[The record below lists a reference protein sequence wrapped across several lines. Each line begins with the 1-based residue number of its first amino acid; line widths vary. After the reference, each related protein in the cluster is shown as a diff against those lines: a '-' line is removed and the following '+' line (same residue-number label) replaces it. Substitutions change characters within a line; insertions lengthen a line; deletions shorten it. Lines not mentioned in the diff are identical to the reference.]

1 MYNKRSSPAQS
12 SALSGTKAAALLL
25 SLLSLSSAL
34 AQVTGRLSGEV
45 QDPSGKA
52 LGGAQV
58 TLTLPDSA
66 AEDAATTTSR
76 EGSYFF
82 PVLRPIYY
90 DMTVEAE
97 GFKKQ
102 TLKNVKV
109 DPTAETSLPPVKM
122 ELGDLKTVVETTAS
136 LQTLQTSNGEVAST
150 ATSDQVSSLPL
161 AERDPLN
168 VLDILPGVSENG
180 RDGDVRTID
189 GQAVSFAN
197 ITFDG
202 INIQQNFIREQSLN
216 AGGASLLLRTDQI
229 NEATIVTS
237 NPGAIYSGGSAQVAF
252 SSRSGTNVFHGSAY
266 WLSLPRG
273 IGAQYFLN
281 NSLNTPASSQLNQV
295 GGTFGGP
302 LRKDKLFFFINAE
315 TDRDRSTLTRTGS
328 SLVSPLTSSDP
339 VMQQILNMIP
349 VSASGYR
356 GTQNNG
362 DTGYLSLAHFDYLP
376 SHRSA
381 FGLTISTNNDLADDS
396 GDSSAYTRVP
406 DSRVHT
412 VASLFAGS
420 WRWSPTS
427 RLTNEVRVGVSLPK
441 IDFQNTL
448 RSQYGFIVNF
458 GNFDS
463 STVAFPEPMAGIDP
477 QGRHDYLYNYQ
488 DNLTYSIGRHSLQVG
503 VSLQQNRLQ
512 SYGISN
518 GSLDSQTV
526 PVLYPIDIASGTVS
540 YITERFNIASPG
552 SGYLADAPPVSKLSA
567 NLMSGYLQDN
577 WKVKPWLAI
586 NLGVRYDYLSPAKE
600 VSGTAILPE
609 LAGGNAA
616 NAVYNQNLPFSFVAP
631 GQGLYNPDRAN
642 FAPYVG
648 FAWKVSDRVPVVV
661 RGAYN
666 ISYVDD
672 DLFRNMSGFAQ
683 QNPFQSFQS
692 GLAVSQSLQSL
703 TSKPVSGLLYPGALP
718 AMNLQALNYFYANNP
733 LSQNAANFQ
742 DPFSSVSAYMPTVYA
757 VDPNL
762 KTPFVQQMN
771 IGIETEAG
779 KTQFAARYVGN
790 RLERGLMSVDR
801 NQLMLTPASLN
812 YLESNGAGP
821 YVGST
826 AQIVQEYSNAA
837 GLPAPYN
844 FFGNP
849 LAPAGIDMLSN
860 LGRSSYDSLQ
870 LTASRRVAAGLNLT
884 ANYVFSKTLSNEDDY
899 QQGAIDPFLDIHNQA
914 LDHAPSPFNL
924 TSAFKSTVL
933 YALPFADHMAGR
945 SVGRKVLGGWSLSG
959 IAIAQSGAPF
969 SLLSGL
975 DTANTPQ
982 NSGQNT
988 VTTSLTSGQIEQYF
1002 GINKSSGSVT
1012 YVNNFPASTFGEPA
1026 PGSLGTLQRRMFSGP
1041 GAFNLNLGLRKV
1053 ITLTERMRM
1062 EVRAESI
1069 NVLNRENWLVGDQT
1083 LAPGGNG
1090 QPAAFSGS
1098 VTQWTPPR
1106 TVQFQVRLL
1115 F

>member
-1 MYNKRSSPAQS
+1 MFNIRTSPAQG
-12 SALSGTKAAALLL
+12 SGLTGTRAAALILL
-25 SLLSLSSAL
+25 SFLSLAPAL

-45 QDPSGKA
+45 QDPTGKA
-52 LGGAQV
+52 VGGAQV

-76 EGSYFF
+76 EGTYFF
-82 PVLRPIYY
+82 PVLRPVYY

-102 TLKNVKV
+102 TLKNVKI

-122 ELGDLKTVVETTAS
+122 ELGDLKTVVEATAS

-161 AERDPLN
+161 ANRDPLN

-180 RDGDVRTID
+180 RGNDVRTID
-189 GQAVSFAN
+189 GQAVTFAN

-202 INIQQNFIREQSLN
+202 INIQQNFIRNQSLN
-216 AGGASLLLRTDQI
+216 AGGASLVLRSDQI

-266 WLSLPRG
+266 WLNLPRG
-273 IGAQYFLN
+273 LGAQYFLY
-281 NSLNTPASSQLNQV
+281 NSRNTPSSSQLNQV

-302 LRKDKLFFFINAE
+302 LIKDKLFFFINAE
-315 TDRDRSTLTRTGS
+315 TDSDRSTVTRTGS
-328 SLVSPLTSSDP
+328 SLTSPITSSDP
-339 VMQQILNMIP
+339 VMQQILNMMP

-362 DTGYLSLAHFDYLP
+362 STSYLSLAHFDYLP
-376 SHRSA
+376 SKRNA
-381 FGLTISTNNDLADDS
+381 FGLTISTNNDLANDS
-396 GDSSAYTRVP
+396 GDSSPYTRVP

-420 WRWSPTS
+420 WRSSPS
-427 RLTNEVRVGVSLPK
+427 PRLTNEVRVGVSLPK
-441 IDFQNTL
+441 IDFQNSL

-458 GNFDS
+458 ENFDS

-488 DNLTYSIGRHSLQVG
+488 DNLTYRIGRHSLQAG

-512 SYGISN
+512 SYGLNYGTLS
-518 GSLDSQTV
+518 SQTA
-526 PVLYPIDIASGTVS
+526 PVLYPDNLSTGDIS
-540 YITERFNIASPG
+540 YVTETFNIVSPN
-552 SGYLADAPPVSKLSA
+552 SGYVPNSPAESKLSA
-567 NLMSGYLQDN
+567 NLVSGYLQDN
-577 WKVKPWLAI
+577 WKVRPSLSI
-586 NLGVRYDYLSPAKE
+586 NLGIRYDYLSPAKE
-600 VSGTAILPE
+600 TSGTAILPV

-616 NAVYNQNLPFSFVAP
+616 NAVYNQNLPFAFVSP
-631 GQGLYNPDRAN
+631 GQGLYNPDSHN

-683 QNPFQSFQS
+683 QNPLQSFQS
-692 GLAVSQSLQSL
+692 GLDVSQSLQGL
-703 TSKPVSGLLYPGALP
+703 ISKPVSNLLYPGALP
-718 AMNLQALNYFYANNP
+718 ALNLPAVNSFYANNS
-733 LSQNAANFQ
+733 LSPVFI
-742 DPFSSVSAYMPTVYA
+742 PTIYA

-771 IGIETEAG
+771 IGVETEVR
-779 KTQFAARYVGN
+779 KMQFAARYVGN
-790 RLERGLMSVDR
+790 RQERGLMSVDR

-812 YLESNGAGP
+812 YLESNGVGP
-821 YVGST
+821 YVGSS
-826 AQIVQEYSNAA
+826 AQIIQENYSAA
-837 GLPAPYN
+837 GRPAPYS

-849 LAPAGIDMLSN
+849 LAPSGIDMLSN

-870 LTASRRVAAGLNLT
+870 VTVSRRVAAGLNLT
-884 ANYVFSKTLSNEDDY
+884 ANYVFSKTLSNLDDY
-899 QQGAIDPFLDIHNQA
+899 QQGAIDPFLDIHNQE
-914 LDHAPSPFNL
+914 LDHAPSPFNM
-924 TSAFKSTVL
+924 TSAFKTTVL
-933 YALPFADHMAGR
+933 YSLPFADHMAGR
-945 SVGRKVLGGWSLSG
+945 SLGRKVLGGWSLSG

-982 NSGQNT
+982 DSGQNT

-1012 YVNNFPASTFGEPA
+1012 YVKNFPAGAFQEPT
-1026 PGSLGTLQRRMFSGP
+1026 PGSLGTLQRRSFSGP

-1053 ITLTERMRM
+1053 ISVSERMRM
-1062 EVRAESI
+1062 EIRAESI
-1069 NVLNRENWLVGDQT
+1069 NVLNKENWLVGDQT
-1083 LAPGGNG
+1083 LVPVASG
-1090 QPAAFSGS
+1090 QPTTFSGS

-1106 TVQFQVRLL
+1106 TIQFQLRLL